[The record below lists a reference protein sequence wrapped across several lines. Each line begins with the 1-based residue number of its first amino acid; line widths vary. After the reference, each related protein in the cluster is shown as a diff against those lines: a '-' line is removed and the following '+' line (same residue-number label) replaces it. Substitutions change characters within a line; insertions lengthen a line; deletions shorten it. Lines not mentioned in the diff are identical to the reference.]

1 MAEDTE
7 RTDAHRLTEV
17 RKVACVVFSCLM
29 CVYVLVDVN
38 HWTSPSFINCVG
50 CRWPTGAHS
59 ECSGWDGA
67 KCQMIVVVEARQ
79 GGGTPL
85 GELHT
90 IKRSPHAPRFLLGY
104 RLHAIKILVSVQRA
118 RL

>member
-1 MAEDTE
+1 MADDTE

-17 RKVACVVFSCLM
+17 RKVACAVFSCLM
-29 CVYVLVDVN
+29 CLYVLVDVN
-38 HWTSPSFINCVG
+38 HWTSPSFINRVG

-59 ECSGWDGA
+59 EWSGWGGA
-67 KCQMIVVVEARQ
+67 RCQMIVVVEARQ

-90 IKRSPHAPRFLLGY
+90 IKRSPHAPRFLLG
-104 RLHAIKILVSVQRA
+104 VQA
-118 RL
+118 SCHYVLI